1 MLDALLEPSL
11 HPETDEASASPI
23 LSSLSR
29 PRQAALCLAASR
41 CGRRPLG
48 AGEPPAL
55 RARRGRRR
63 RRAAGVAG
71 KKWLCI
77 SYPSSTRGIPTPLL
91 HSALSGNCGSI
102 SGVRRRHRICVEV
115 QKHPPGV
122 WKSPGCGS
130 ETAQLTGSGAIAQGP
145 GAVAAGQGGVAIGG
159 SVHGNVSLGSGE
171 ERKSP

>member
-1 MLDALLEPSL
+1 MTMLDALLEPSL

-23 LSSLSR
+23 LNSLSR

-55 RARRGRRR
+55 RARRGRQR

-77 SYPSSTRGIPTPLL
+77 SYPFRGAT
-91 HSALSGNCGSI
+91 
-102 SGVRRRHRICVEV
+102 
-115 QKHPPGV
+115 
-122 WKSPGCGS
+122 
-130 ETAQLTGSGAIAQGP
+130 
-145 GAVAAGQGGVAIGG
+145 
-159 SVHGNVSLGSGE
+159 SLIRAWLIMELQVLGL
-171 ERKSP
+171 RVL